1 MTFLWFGFTLVHSVI
16 NFVPASFFHYS
27 LFCCPNMFRHRW
39 FFFCRAGITKSPLA
53 SNSICQY
60 KSPLNT
66 LFNWF
71 FVLNILLL
79 FILLYACFLLTL
91 PTGVLQLEGHSLFQL
106 SFVCDFFATC
116 FNLILFSITVSV
128 LVWSYYYMDTDDS
141 YTLLFY
147 LITTFI
153 FSMTILIIS
162 GSLLSF
168 FIGWDLL
175 GFTSLFLIF

>member
-1 MTFLWFGFTLVHSVI
+1 MTFLWSGFTFVHPVI
-16 NFVPASFFHYS
+16 NSVPTSFFHYS
-27 LFCCPNMFRHRW
+27 LFCCTLMFRHRR
-39 FFFCRAGITKSPLA
+39 FFFSRSGNTLSPLA
-53 SNSICQY
+53 SSSKCQF
-60 KSPLNT
+60 KSPL
-66 LFNWF
+66 LLLSNWF

-79 FILLYACFLLTL
+79 FVLFYACFLLSL
-91 PTGVLQLEGHSLFQL
+91 PTGVLQLEGHFLFQI
-106 SFVCDFFATC
+106 SFVSDFFSTR
-116 FNLILFSITVSV
+116 FNLILFSITLSV

-147 LITTFI
+147 LITSFI